1 MIFSILAFIAIIASV
16 CIKNRKGALTAQSLN
31 CLFESIYAFTLN
43 ALTGAVLQLI
53 NFIRTFI
60 YIQKYKIN
68 KKIYFLILL
77 IFEGIVIANCVY
89 TWVGAI
95 SLLPTIGSII
105 RTYCLWQSRM
115 RLIRISGIT
124 TGITY
129 GLYYLFYGSWF
140 IVAGYIILI
149 IVGAISIYENDIK
162 KKSINSVLECD
173 A

>member
-1 MIFSILAFIAIIASV
+1 MIFSILTFVFIIASV
-16 CIKNRKGALTAQSLN
+16 CIKDRKRALIAQSLS
-31 CLFESIYAFTLN
+31 CLFESIYSFTLN

-53 NFIRTFI
+53 NFVRSFI

-77 IFEGIVIANCVY
+77 IFEGIVIANCIY
-89 TWVGAI
+89 TWIGPI
-95 SLLPTIGSII
+95 SLLPTIGSVI

-115 RLIRISGIT
+115 KLIRISGIT

-129 GLYYLFYGSWF
+129 GLYFLYYGSWF

-149 IVGAISIYENDIK
+149 IAGAISIYENDIK

>member
-1 MIFSILAFIAIIASV
+1 MIFSILAFVAIIASV
-16 CIKNRKGALTAQSLN
+16 CIKDRKRALISQSLS

-53 NFIRTFI
+53 NFVRSFI

-68 KKIYFLILL
+68 KKIYFFILL
-77 IFEGIVIANCVY
+77 IFEGIVIANCIY
-89 TWVGAI
+89 TWVGVI
-95 SLLPTIGSII
+95 SLLPTIGSVI

-115 RLIRISGIT
+115 KLIRISGIT

-129 GLYYLFYGSWF
+129 GLYYLYYGSWF

-149 IVGAISIYENDIK
+149 IAGAISIYENDIK